1 VNAPTYLYWGD
12 NDWLGDPTDIRDHI
26 LPGLPSQYLVNSS
39 MLTEFSHI
47 DFIWGER
54 AANEV
59 YQPMINAIKQDMR
72 ENYKDN
78 KCF

>member
-1 VNAPTYLYWGD
+1 
-12 NDWLGDPTDIRDHI
+12 
-26 LPGLPSQYLVNSS
+26 